1 MKITQVRTLP
11 VKGKDDL
18 LGYAEITIDDCF
30 RVKDIRILQRPSGY
44 KIAMPQAKLKSG
56 KFKEIVSALDDTT
69 QKMIE
74 AVVIAEYEKVAG
86 KRAE

>member
-1 MKITQVRTLP
+1 MKITHVRTLP

-30 RVKDIRILQRPSGY
+30 RVKDIRILQRPTGY
-44 KIAMPQAKLKSG
+44 KITMPQAKLKNG
-56 KFKEIVSALDDTT
+56 AFKEIASALDDKT

-74 AVVIAEYEKVAG
+74 GVVIAEYEKVVR
-86 KRAE
+86 KRSQ

>member
-1 MKITQVRTLP
+1 LKITQVRTLP
-11 VKGKDDL
+11 VKGKDDF

-44 KIAMPQAKLKSG
+44 KIAMPQSKLKSG
-56 KFKEIVSALDDTT
+56 KFKEIACALDDTT

-74 AVVIAEYEKVAG
+74 AVVIAEYEKVVR
-86 KRAE
+86 KRTQ